1 MNSLA
6 AEGRGHNVYLV
17 QVGRVHCSMTPNSK
31 PHLQQKQDTVTGAG
45 TLDGLSPRLGFWLG
59 NTTKQLTLKAWG
71 HSRLCAHVSCAC
83 DQRGHRARG
92 LVRAGSRF
100 HSPQLW
106 QDSWKKRRAVCG
118 ALAQDQ
124 QIICR
129 SHSLVF
135 LFFFLMPPL
144 ELETAAVALLWSP
157 ASAMLPAGDRNQ
169 ELPTDGEQKRFNR
182 RGESKT
188 SGAWGT
194 DSDVR
199 RSAPSCS
206 VHGPP
211 QRCRPR

>member
-17 QVGRVHCSMTPNSK
+17 QVGRVHCSMTPNSQTASAAEAR
-31 PHLQQKQDTVTGAG
+31 HSQVTGAG

-59 NTTKQLTLKAWG
+59 NTTKQLSLKAWG

-106 QDSWKKRRAVCG
+106 QDSWKKRRAVSG

-129 SHSLVF
+129 SHSLLV
-135 LFFFLMPPL
+135 LLPD
-144 ELETAAVALLWSP
+144 AAS
-157 ASAMLPAGDRNQ
+157 
-169 ELPTDGEQKRFNR
+169 
-182 RGESKT
+182 
-188 SGAWGT
+188 
-194 DSDVR
+194 
-199 RSAPSCS
+199 
-206 VHGPP
+206 
-211 QRCRPR
+211 